1 MRRNTLQVCQDYL
14 EFCTYEEGIEP
25 IHDAT
30 CDTFCQKI
38 ELETAN
44 GSTDY
49 FTPDT
54 QYESNLRQCREARER
69 YENGESNEHEQ
80 AENVLNGDVHNVEND
95 TGNIDS
101 TMTSNTETKKPEE
114 TEPTILSNI
123 ENCKPE
129 NTETKKPEETIL
141 SNIENCKP
149 ENTETTELR
158 EYSVMSTFGK
168 YNTEIIISIL
178 GIFNITLLVLLW
190 DSRRS
195 YSQLKAQMDIQ
206 NDLLK
211 KQYNLLLEKKKL
223 KTV

>member
-1 MRRNTLQVCQDYL
+1 MTQRVTRFVR
-14 EFCTYEEGIEP
+14 
-25 IHDAT
+25 
-30 CDTFCQKI
+30 KI

-69 YENGESNEHEQ
+69 YENRESNEPEQ
-80 AENVLNGDVHNVEND
+80 AENVLNGDLHNVEND

-123 ENCKPE
+123 ENW
-129 NTETKKPEETIL
+129 
-141 SNIENCKP
+141 SQSKP

-158 EYSVMSTFGK
+158 EYSVRSTFGK

-195 YSQLKAQMDIQ
+195 YFQLKAQMDIQ

-211 KQYNLLLEKKKL
+211 KQYNLLLEKKKN
-223 KTV
+223 